1 MADRSSTGRGT
12 SRRFEV
18 HEGGKSRKSRRAEN
32 EAALRGA
39 IVAASFLMIFLLSWS
54 LVSGIRSSLSGRFVQ
69 TATAQRGYLEV
80 AFRGTGTLIREE
92 QVFVTPIDGVVKA
105 AVAEG
110 ERVPRGTLV
119 AEVVDPSLAGDVSR
133 LKEGY
138 DRAVDAF
145 IIPAALKLREL
156 ETRVRELEIQL
167 KIAEDDL
174 AARRRAGS
182 AERAKEA
189 ERAVARIRQDLERAK
204 ADRRKLE
211 AELRSQAAQ
220 VTAAGGDVSR
230 LMSRAFCAFVAPAA
244 GIVSYSTDGLEETLV
259 PGRFDLSAEKL
270 RSLTPMPVQV
280 KPGQTVKAGDRVA
293 RHINNFVLYV
303 AVELEASDMVAMKEG
318 RRVRVRFPE
327 FSTQLVEGTVE
338 KVIPPDAT
346 GFGVAVISL
355 GRYATTLTS
364 VRRTQTEVVV
374 EVREGVLIP
383 RSALVERDGKT
394 GVYQVVGGEVRF
406 KEVEVEAL
414 SETQAAVS
422 GLSEGTRVVKS
433 P

>member
-1 MADRSSTGRGT
+1 
-12 SRRFEV
+12 
-18 HEGGKSRKSRRAEN
+18 
-32 EAALRGA
+32 
-39 IVAASFLMIFLLSWS
+39 MIFLLSWS

-80 AFRGTGTLIREE
+80 SLRGTGTLIRQE

-105 AVAEG
+105 SVSEG
-110 ERVPRGTLV
+110 QRVPRGTLI
-119 AEVVDPSLAGDVSR
+119 AEVVDPSLADDVSK

-145 IIPAALKLREL
+145 TISAALRLREL

-174 AARRRAGS
+174 ADKRKAGG

-189 ERAVARIRQDLERAK
+189 EKAVFRLRQDLERAK
-204 ADRRKLE
+204 ADRKAVE
-211 AELRSQAAQ
+211 AELKSQAAQ
-220 VTAAGGDVSR
+220 VTAAQGDVAR

-244 GIVSYSTDGLEETLV
+244 GIVSYSADGLEETLV
-259 PGRFDLSAEKL
+259 PGSFDLPAGRL
-270 RSLTPMPVQV
+270 RDLTPVPVEV
-280 KPGQTVKAGDRVA
+280 KPGQKVKAGDRVA

-303 AVELEASDMVAMKEG
+303 AVELEASQMPVMKEG

-338 KVIPPDAT
+338 KTIEPDST
-346 GFGVAVISL
+346 GFGVVVISL

-374 EVREGVLIP
+374 EVREGVLVP
-383 RSALVERDGKT
+383 RSAVVERGGKT
-394 GVYQVVGGEVRF
+394 GVYEVLGGQVRF
-406 KEVEVEAL
+406 TEVQVEAV
-414 SETQAAVS
+414 SEVQAAVI
-422 GLSEGTRVVKS
+422 GISEGTRVVKS